1 MSERPLR
8 HRYPFYLAWPLELAA
23 LVIVLLSGWNYLHT
37 LGQTLFQQWPGLLDQ
52 VLAFPY
58 LGRPLLLLF
67 SAIPAGPPQPWEDV
81 LPSLLN
87 LHIWTALYFFLA
99 AALRNFLPTLQVDEQ
114 GLRVRRGLG
123 WALVPWEQIVDVRS
137 MMLPGERL
145 VLLIQGQKLKL
156 GPWFRLY
163 PLFWGAG
170 LRKGLL
176 ITWHISDF
184 NVLADALV
192 AHLQAIHGEQGL
204 PLIVDD
210 TAYSLFYALLFL
222 PRETWKSLFAPRPRV
237 EDAYAHPKWL
247 STAVRLTSILL
258 LILGL
263 WRYLGVWWRFLANRF
278 ADALYALDWPILGP
292 FLSAY
297 GPRDEAASLFEGYL
311 ALLAGQVSIVLLLF
325 VLIFLRDL
333 FPDWLLGAEGPSVY
347 IRRAWKAIPWS
358 AVHSIRETLFS
369 RRGGVIL
376 LQVRRPY
383 LTFWNA
389 LYSLFYGAGLRRGV
403 LFSSLL
409 PGFEEL
415 RERVHLGIVRAHEGS
430 PTPPER
436 PILQEHSEAEFLLML
451 REPRA
456 TLRRWAGPKEE
467 EAAEGL
473 FKRPGFVPSVPS
485 DLPWESAGE
494 TAPKGTEEEQ
504 ERAEQRREQ
513 RRARNVALLLASF
526 PALLVLAEEGLFPP
540 LSRPL
545 ALLSLPP
552 TLYERGLPM
561 VLLTAILMGLL
572 ALAEW
577 PFTSF
582 LLSTLAEAYEQPG
595 TFGRVFALYPRI
607 QSPRIVLALALLAL
621 ASTGLIQPLFLLWWA
636 LGTLWGMV
644 LLLLAGREL
653 FGWRGVGDALSLLG
667 YILFQGLGLL
677 AYLLLHG

>member
-23 LVIVLLSGWNYLHT
+23 LVIVFLAGWDYLHI
-37 LGQTLFQQWPGLLDQ
+37 LGQTVFQQWPELLEG

-67 SAIPAGPPQPWEDV
+67 SAIPAGPPQPWEDL
-81 LPSLLN
+81 LPRLLN
-87 LHIWTALYFFLA
+87 LHIWTAFYFFLA
-99 AALRNFLPTLQVDEQ
+99 ASLRNFLPALQVHEQ

-145 VLLIQGQKLKL
+145 VLLIQGQRLKL

-163 PLFWGAG
+163 PLLWGVG
-170 LRKGLL
+170 LRKGFLV
-176 ITWHISDF
+176 TWHISDF

-192 AHLQAIHGEQGL
+192 AHLQALHGEQGL
-204 PLIVDD
+204 ALIVDD

-222 PRETWKSLFAPRPRV
+222 PRETWKSLFAPRQRV
-237 EDAYAHPKWL
+237 EDAYAYPKWL
-247 STAVRLTSILL
+247 STTVRLVSILL

-263 WRYLGVWWRFLANRF
+263 WRYLGVWWRFFTNRF
-278 ADALYALDWPILGP
+278 ANALYALDWPILGP

-297 GPRDEAASLFEGYL
+297 GPRDDAASLSEGYL
-311 ALLAGQVSIVLLLF
+311 ALLASQVSMVLLLV
-325 VLIFLRDL
+325 VLTFLRDL

-347 IRRAWKAIPWS
+347 VRRAWKSIPWS
-358 AVHSIRETLFS
+358 AIHTIRETLFS

-376 LQVRRPY
+376 LQVQRHC
-383 LTFWNA
+383 LTFWHA
-389 LYSLFYGAGLRRGV
+389 LYSLFYGAGLHRGV

-415 RERVHLGIVRAHEGS
+415 REKVHLGVIRAHESS
-430 PTPPER
+430 PMPPER
-436 PILQEHSEAEFLLML
+436 PILQEDGEAEFLLML

-456 TLRRWAGPKEE
+456 TLRRWAGPKEKE
-467 EAAEGL
+467 TDKGL
-473 FKRPGFVPSVPS
+473 FKRPGFVPPIPS
-485 DLPWESAGE
+485 DLPWESAGKTAGE
-494 TAPKGTEEEQ
+494 TAEEER
-504 ERAEQRREQ
+504 EKAEQRKEQ
-513 RRARNVALLLASF
+513 RRARNAALILAF
-526 PALLVLAEEGLFPP
+526 LPTLLVLAEEGLFPP

-545 ALLSLPP
+545 ALFALPP
-552 TLYERGLPM
+552 TLYERGLLM
-561 VLLTAILMGLL
+561 VLLTALLMGLL

-577 PFTSF
+577 PFSSF

-595 TFGRVFALYPRI
+595 TFGRTFTLYPRI
-607 QSPRIVLALALLAL
+607 QSPRILLAL
-621 ASTGLIQPLFLLWWA
+621 VLLVLAATGLVQPLFLLWWA

-653 FGWRGVGDALSLLG
+653 FSWRGVGDILSLLG
-667 YILFQGLGLL
+667 YILFQGLILL
-677 AYLLLHG
+677 IYLLLH

>member
-1 MSERPLR
+1 MGEHPPR

-37 LGQTLFQQWPGLLDQ
+37 LGQTVFQQWPELLDR

-67 SAIPAGPPQPWEDV
+67 SAIPAGPPQLWEDV
-81 LPSLLN
+81 LHQLLN

-99 AALRNFLPTLQVDEQ
+99 AFWRNFLPALQVHEQ

-123 WALVPWEQIVDVRS
+123 WALVPWDQIVDIRS
-137 MMLPGERL
+137 MTLPGERL

-163 PLFWGAG
+163 PLLWGAG
-170 LRKGLL
+170 LRKGFLV
-176 ITWHISDF
+176 TWHISDF

-204 PLIVDD
+204 AFIVDD

-222 PRETWKSLFAPRPRV
+222 PGETWKSLFAPRPRV

-247 STAVRLTSILL
+247 STAVRLVSILL
-258 LILGL
+258 LLLGL
-263 WRYLGVWWRFLANRF
+263 WRYLGVWWRFFANRF

-292 FLSAY
+292 FLSTY
-297 GPRDEAASLFEGYL
+297 GPRDEVTSLSGGYL
-311 ALLAGQVSIVLLLF
+311 ALLAAQASMILLLL

-347 IRRAWKAIPWS
+347 TRRAWKAIPWS
-358 AVHSIRETLFS
+358 AIHTIRETLFS
-369 RRGGVIL
+369 RRGGIIL
-376 LQVRRPY
+376 LQVQRPC
-383 LTFWNA
+383 LTFWHA

-415 RERVHLGIVRAHEGS
+415 RERVHLGVVRAHESS
-430 PTPPER
+430 PSPPKR
-436 PILQEHSEAEFLLML
+436 PILQEHGEAEFLLML

-467 EAAEGL
+467 ETAEGL
-473 FKRPGFVPSVPS
+473 FKRPGFVPSIPS
-485 DLPWESAGE
+485 DLPWESVGE
-494 TAPKGTEEEQ
+494 TAEKKAEEEQ
-504 ERAEQRREQ
+504 KTEQRREQ
-513 RRARNVALLLASF
+513 RRARNAALLLALF
-526 PALLVLAEEGLFPP
+526 PALLVLGEEGLFPP

-545 ALLSLPP
+545 ALLALSP
-552 TLYERGLPM
+552 TFYERGLPM
-561 VLLTAILMGLL
+561 VLLTAVVVGLL

-577 PFTSF
+577 PFASF
-582 LLSTLAEAYEQPG
+582 LLSTLAEAYEQSG
-595 TFGRVFALYPRI
+595 SFGRTFALYPRI
-607 QSPRIVLALALLAL
+607 QSPRVILALVLLAL
-621 ASTGLIQPLFLLWWA
+621 ATTGLVQPLFLLWWA
-636 LGTLWGMV
+636 LGTIWGMV

-653 FGWRGVGDALSLLG
+653 FSWRGVGDVLSLLG
-667 YILFQGLGLL
+667 YTLFQGVVLL
-677 AYLLLHG
+677 VYLLLH

>member
-1 MSERPLR
+1 MAERPLR
-8 HRYPFYLAWPLELAA
+8 HRYPFWLAWPLELAA
-23 LVIVLLSGWNYLHT
+23 LILILPAGWEYLHT
-37 LGQTLFQQWPGLLDQ
+37 LCQTVFQQWPELLDW

-81 LPSLLN
+81 LPLLLN

-99 AALRNFLPTLQVDEQ
+99 AILRNFLPALQVHEQ

-123 WALVPWEQIVDVRS
+123 WVLVPWEQIVDVRS
-137 MMLPGERL
+137 MTLPGERL

-156 GPWFRLY
+156 GPWYRLY
-163 PLFWGAG
+163 SLLWGAG
-170 LRKGLL
+170 LKKGILV
-176 ITWHISDF
+176 TWHISDF
-184 NVLADALV
+184 GVLADALV

-204 PLIVDD
+204 ALIVDD

-222 PRETWKSLFAPRPRV
+222 PRETWKSLFAPRQRV
-237 EDAYAHPKWL
+237 EDAYAHSKWL
-247 STAVRLTSILL
+247 PTVVRLASIVLL
-258 LILGL
+258 LLGL

-278 ADALYALDWPILGP
+278 ADTLYALDWPILGP
-292 FLSAY
+292 FLSTY
-297 GPRDEAASLFEGYL
+297 GPRDEAASLTEGYL
-311 ALLAGQVSIVLLLF
+311 ALLAAQVSMGLLLL

-347 IRRAWKAIPWS
+347 VRRAWKAIPWS
-358 AVHSIRETLFS
+358 AIYSVCETLFA

-376 LQVRRPY
+376 IQVRRSC
-383 LTFWNA
+383 LTFWHF

-403 LFSSLL
+403 LFTSLL

-415 RERVHLGIVRAHEGS
+415 RERVHLGIVRAHESS

-436 PILQEHSEAEFLLML
+436 PILQEHGEAEFLLML

-467 EAAEGL
+467 EAVQGL
-473 FKRPGFVPSVPS
+473 LRRPGFVPTLPS
-485 DLPWESAGE
+485 DLPWESVGT
-494 TAPKGTEEEQ
+494 TAEKTAEEEQ
-504 ERAEQRREQ
+504 EKVEQRREQ
-513 RRARNVALLLASF
+513 RRARNAALLLAFF
-526 PALLVLAEEGLFPP
+526 PFLLVLTEEGLFPP

-545 ALLSLPP
+545 ALLAFPP

-577 PFTSF
+577 PFASF
-582 LLSTLAEAYEQPG
+582 LLSTLAEAHEQPG
-595 TFGRVFALYPRI
+595 TFGKTFALYPRI
-607 QSPRIVLALALLAL
+607 QSPRILLALLLLAL
-621 ASTGLIQPLFLLWWA
+621 ATTGLVQALFLLWWA

-644 LLLLAGREL
+644 LILLTGREL
-653 FGWRGVGDALSLLG
+653 FGWRGVGDVLSLLG
-667 YILFQGLGLL
+667 YILFQGLILL
-677 AYLLLHG
+677 VYLLLH